1 MAFLTIIFNAHALR
15 LPIFA
20 GISRAHDNLDYINI
34 GH

>member
-1 MAFLTIIFNAHALR
+1 MAFLTIVFNAHALR

-20 GISRAHDNLDYINI
+20 DIPRARDNLGYINI